1 MVIAA
6 DIPRFPLLVA
16 LRRAQRP
23 ADHPIALGPQ
33 PGAPQVVG
41 LCTPAAEAEG
51 VRPGL
56 RLGEALARCP
66 SLELV
71 GADPDATAD
80 AAEAVIARLEG
91 LGAAVEPGPAGL
103 AWFVADG
110 LIRLY
115 GGLEGV
121 LGRAWASLPVGA
133 GGRLG
138 VAPSRFAATQAAR
151 ATADGR
157 RANVVTDPGAV
168 AALLAPL
175 PVDLLAHGG
184 DVPPQVV
191 AAMADLGIDTL
202 GRLAALTRADLRG
215 RLGPAGEAAWRLAR
229 GEETRAVRPRVP
241 PQPLEARF
249 DFPDEIGARSAL
261 DAAARLLV
269 EEIAGRAR
277 AEGCALRTLTLSA
290 RLADGGS
297 WSRELRLR
305 EATADPRRLLV
316 VAIPALLEVEG
327 PVESITVRGDATGS
341 LSGRQLSLVRT
352 PADERAGRAREAAR
366 QVGATLGPDVVL
378 RAVELEPWS
387 RLPER
392 RWALVPFE
400 R

>member
-1 MVIAA
+1 
-6 DIPRFPLLVA
+6 
-16 LRRAQRP
+16 
-23 ADHPIALGPQ
+23 
-33 PGAPQVVG
+33 
-41 LCTPAAEAEG
+41 
-51 VRPGL
+51 
-56 RLGEALARCP
+56 
-66 SLELV
+66 
-71 GADPDATAD
+71 
-80 AAEAVIARLEG
+80 
-91 LGAAVEPGPAGL
+91 
-103 AWFVADG
+103 
-110 LIRLY
+110 
-115 GGLEGV
+115 
-121 LGRAWASLPVGA
+121 
-133 GGRLG
+133 
-138 VAPSRFAATQAAR
+138 
-151 ATADGR
+151 
-157 RANVVTDPGAV
+157 
-168 AALLAPL
+168 
-175 PVDLLAHGG
+175 
-184 DVPPQVV
+184 
-191 AAMADLGIDTL
+191 MADLGIDTL

-229 GEETRAVRPRVP
+229 GEEARSVRPRMP

-297 WSRELRLR
+297 WSRALRLR
-305 EATADPRRLLV
+305 EATADPRRRLV
-316 VAIPALLEVEG
+316 VASPALLEVEG
-327 PVESITVRGDATGS
+327 PVESLTVRGDATGS

-352 PADERAGRAREAAR
+352 PADERAERAREAAR